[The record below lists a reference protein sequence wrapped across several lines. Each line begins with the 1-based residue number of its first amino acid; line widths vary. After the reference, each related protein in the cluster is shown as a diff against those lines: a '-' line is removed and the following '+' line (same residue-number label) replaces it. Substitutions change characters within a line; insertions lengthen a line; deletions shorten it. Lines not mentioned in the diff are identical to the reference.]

1 MEVVLDRPGAV
12 RLELLPPLA
21 LYVHIPWCV
30 RKCPYCDF
38 NSHERPG
45 ALPEREYVERLIE
58 DLDERLPCVWGRR
71 LVSVFIGG
79 GTPSLFSPDSID
91 ALLSAVRARLP
102 LEPGAEV
109 TLEANPGTVEAGRF
123 RGFRQAGVNRISIG
137 VQSLRPEILQAYDRV
152 HGPEQALAAYANARA
167 AGIGRVNLDLIYAF
181 PGQEPGAWHQD
192 LDRVLGLEPDHVSCY
207 ELAYEPGTS
216 LTRLRDAGRWREED
230 PDICRALFD
239 TTGER
244 CAAAGYG
251 RYEISNFARPGEACL
266 HNMAYWRSLE
276 WVGIG
281 AGAASWRH
289 GERRKNTLRPD
300 AYEAAVFEGRDPVG
314 ERRRPDADE
323 VLFDHF
329 LMGLRLPAE
338 GVRLARAEAASGLD
352 PCEVWAAEFAALQA
366 EGLLELARDPEG
378 EACVRATSEGL
389 IWLDSILERLL
400 PDAPQ

>member
-1 MEVVLDRPGAV
+1 MH
-12 RLELLPPLA
+12 LPF
-21 LYVHIPWCV
+21 CV
-30 RKCPYCDF
+30 AKCRYCDF
-38 NSHERPG
+38 NSYAWKDQDLARHVDAVLAEARVIAADLRPQT
-45 ALPEREYVERLIE
+45 
-58 DLDERLPCVWGRR
+58 
-71 LVSVFIGG
+71 VFVGG
-79 GTPSLFSPDSID
+79 GTPTFLPPD
-91 ALLSAVRARLP
+91 LLARFLAELDVITGFRASAR
-102 LEPGAEV
+102 EV
-109 TLEANPGTVEAGRF
+109 TMEANPESCDAARMQAAQAG
-123 RGFRQAGVNRISIG
+123 GVNRISIG